1 MLQKQNR
8 ILLLI
13 FTGTTLALLGF
24 NNHFVIELLILVAGF
39 GAMAYCMYSSSKETY
54 QSMKSEM
61 MELEKE
67 STAKIDEATDKLA
80 NLIAYIPSGLVYIN
94 QRGEY
99 DVMNQ
104 KFKDIL
110 GKDVSNVYST
120 EIDAELRQILLDA
133 FLNEKQFIRQININ
147 QTDYQVLAVPMIRE
161 NRYIGCMLIFQDVT
175 RILEGE
181 SMQKRFIADA
191 SHELKTPIT
200 AIKGM
205 IEIINR
211 DDFADEKTRDEFLAQ
226 IQIDTS
232 RLEQIVED
240 LLLQSRLSAKEV
252 HLEKNRFNLK
262 QFFDGLVYE
271 KRLELHK
278 NEIKVIIN
286 CPSDV
291 MIEADHF
298 RLSQVFSNLFNN
310 AINYAK
316 EREIRID
323 CDVDSKRC
331 KIRFCDTGRGIDPA
345 VLPHIFDR
353 FYRGDDG
360 RDRNAGGSG
369 LGLAISKS
377 IIEAHEGTIEVES
390 EVNKGTCFT
399 VKLKQDN

>member
-24 NNHFVIELLILVAGF
+24 NNHFVIELLILVSGF

-110 GKDVSNVYST
+110 GKDVANVYST

-133 FLNEKQFIRQININ
+133 FLNEKQFIRQINIH